1 MTKVNMH
8 EAKTNF
14 SKLVARALQGEEIII
29 ARHGT
34 ALVKLVPVAGENAL
48 RPVGLHVQEVD
59 EAFLE
64 ESMRPLNEDE
74 LAEFY
79 RPDLLRE

>member
-14 SKLVARALQGEEIII
+14 SKLVELALQGEEVVI
-29 ARHGT
+29 ARNGT
-34 ALVKLVPVAGENAL
+34 ALVKLVPVAGKSAL
-48 RPVGLHVQEVD
+48 RPVGLHAREVD

-64 ESMRPLNEDE
+64 ESMRPLDEDE
-74 LAEFY
+74 LAAFY
-79 RPDLLRE
+79 RPDLRYK